1 MKHSVVNS
9 SNMLQE
15 FIDFP
20 RKIYPD
26 TALLDYRIKSSAA
39 MIHNID
45 SFTFVLVYHGQEI
58 VGRFAVGSNKLIQD
72 ENKSTIG
79 QIALVETVNDYTV
92 FSYIMKSA
100 RQLLRG
106 HDTILYPFFFS
117 TWHQYRLCVQKEME
131 IFWDQPSLP
140 YYTDFMQRW
149 GFAGKYIYKSSK
161 CDDLQSVLNTTKN
174 HYTTALSHGISFRQL
189 KNTDIDGELRLLH
202 DLSLQGFK
210 GNKFYCPLS
219 FSEFS
224 ELYKKVVKMIDPEF
238 IIIAENSLLNPVGF
252 LFSLPDYTKLL
263 QSVNLNSLW
272 GRLQFFLQKKRK
284 PDGLLVKSGAVI
296 PSARNQSIF
305 SAMLYLQA
313 SLAVKRKFAYL
324 INAYYSES
332 NYCSNYLPDIAEEN
346 IYELY
351 QLN

>member
-9 SNMLQE
+9 SNMLRD

-45 SFTFVLVYHGQEI
+45 SFSYVIVYHEREI
-58 VGRFAVGSNKLIQD
+58 VGRFAVGSNELIQD
-72 ENKSTIG
+72 ENKNVIG
-79 QIALVETVNDYTV
+79 QIALVETVNDFTV
-92 FSYIMKSA
+92 FSYIMKTA
-100 RQLLRG
+100 MQLLRG

-131 IFWDQPSLP
+131 IFWDQPYLS
-140 YYTDFMQRW
+140 YYAEFLQRL
-149 GFAGKYIYKSSK
+149 GFAGKFIYKSSK
-161 CDDLQSVLNTTKN
+161 CDDLPSVLNTTRK
-174 HYTTALSHGISFRQL
+174 HYETARSHGISFRHL
-189 KNTDIDGELRLLH
+189 KIADIDGELKLLN

-210 GNKFYCPLS
+210 DNRFYCPLS

-224 ELYKKVVKMIDPEF
+224 LLYRKVVKIVDPEF
-238 IIIAENSLLNPVGF
+238 IIIAEDSRQNPVGF

-263 QSVNLNSLW
+263 QSLNLNSFW
-272 GRLQFFLQKKRK
+272 GRVQFFLQKKRK
-284 PDGLLVKSGAVI
+284 PDGLLVKSGAVV
-296 PSARNQSIF
+296 PSARNKSIF

-313 SLAVKRKFAYL
+313 SLAVKRHFTYL
-324 INAYYSES
+324 INAYYSEA
-332 NYCSNYLPDIAEEN
+332 NYCSNYLADIAEEN

-351 QLN
+351 QLK